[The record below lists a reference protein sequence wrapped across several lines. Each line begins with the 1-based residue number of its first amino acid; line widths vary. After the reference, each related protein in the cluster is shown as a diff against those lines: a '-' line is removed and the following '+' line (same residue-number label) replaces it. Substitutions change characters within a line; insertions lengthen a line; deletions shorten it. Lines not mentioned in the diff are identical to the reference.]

1 MKVFPVLEMAAMVS
15 WMKCPVCVP
24 LLPPL
29 SQLASLGMKKEGR
42 KGVLNTKESI
52 ADGGISDRTG
62 RLTVCKIPFIQVSP
76 YVAIAFYVLGTKERK
91 TKTGTSIL
99 DEATVPW
106 NQQTYKHNPAQFV
119 GS

>member
-1 MKVFPVLEMAAMVS
+1 MKVFPVLEMAAVVS
-15 WMKCPVCVP
+15 WMKCLVCVP

-62 RLTVCKIPFIQVSP
+62 RITVCKIPFIQVSP
-76 YVAIAFYVLGTKERK
+76 YIAIAFYVLGTKERLRR
-91 TKTGTSIL
+91 GLLSWRSPPFRGINRPINIIQL
-99 DEATVPW
+99 
-106 NQQTYKHNPAQFV
+106 
-119 GS
+119 SL